1 MKKKFKKIAEFFSLG
16 MVFAV
21 LFFGCAQNDSVQND
35 SNDNSSNPATTNLEA
50 RLLSA
55 KAGEEIDIQAEGLTV
70 DSKVYEISK
79 SITIKNGDVKNSAFI
94 LTTSGITLENLSNV
108 KSIKID
114 EKDSASAS
122 VRSYSNSN
130 VGKYFIKNCTEITSV
145 LVVNGENSSISIS
158 KTQVTTLS
166 VEQEN
171 SLIQLE
177 ETKIS
182 KTFVS
187 KDCKLDSVAG
197 DTSFGSVYVQK
208 TVEKI
213 ELAGSAKIEKML
225 ASFTEEK
232 EFSVVISSE
241 SVKIESA
248 VSVIKEKIQLENVTF
263 DKNAITEAEFTEE
276 EKEELSNMSMN
287 FEGSMGMQTFIH
299 NDEFNID
306 VYDEIE
312 VKSDEFYIE
321 KTSSGTI
328 ITNKNPKTHAQEIWD
343 NYVIL
348 SGINDNRL
356 EQGKNYRVS
365 VDIKSDTDCYI
376 VLDLNDGKHY
386 PVGIHNKY
394 TKLTTEYQTYSVD
407 TGTLPSEFENL
418 DLNIAAALAE
428 KIYVKNLKIEEIDIP
443 SMQYGIWYGS
453 DQDLKD
459 EVYSVD
465 GSELGKYK
473 VTFKRNLNSSS
484 GPDLLLNK
492 AVKVNSFVK
501 VKFTATSDSAAKY
514 CFWVKGNPTKKV
526 DSGGYREFSQG
537 ESKMIEVYFPV
548 YQETDEEYRIPC
560 VWLSVEDE
568 NITSPVTITI
578 EDIEVTESS
587 IEEAQS
593 NNSALDF
600 YFAGTV
606 NGAYSVV
613 NARYSV
619 PIMPNSFINCQ
630 FLLSD
635 AYTWDYRNLVTT
647 FRTLSKNQ
655 PINGSSIKAET
666 YWYRVDWGKDT
677 NLFIK
682 NDSNEIKYVKFS
694 LDDEFKVQVTE
705 STEEEC
711 CGWFNNLIYAPV
723 DRIYGY
729 GIKFTQEDNNLTGEF
744 TLSARIRDEQ
754 APSSAYIDVV
764 VTKNDGNREWITIK
778 DVDIPCKNQ
787 KVNFEYQLNEGDDVD
802 YINLYFTNLIV
813 EINQ

>member
-21 LFFGCAQNDSVQND
+21 LFFGCAQADGAQND
-35 SNDNSSNPATTNLEA
+35 SNDNSSNSVTTNLEA

-114 EKDSASAS
+114 EKDSGSAS
-122 VRSYSNSN
+122 VRSYSN

-187 KDCKLDSVAG
+187 KDCKLDSVSG

-287 FEGSMGMQTFIH
+287 FEGSMAMQTFIH

-343 NYVIL
+343 NYVVL
-348 SGINDNRL
+348 SGINNNRL
-356 EQGKNYRVS
+356 EKGKNYKVS
-365 VDIKSDTDCYI
+365 VDIKSDKDCYI
-376 VLDLNDGKHY
+376 VLEVNEGKIY
-386 PVGIHNKY
+386 PVGIKEY
-394 TKLTTEYQTYSVD
+394 VKLSKEYETYSIN
-407 TGTLPSEFENL
+407 TGTLPLDFENL
-418 DLNIAAALAE
+418 NLTFAAALAE
-428 KIYVKNLKIEEIDIP
+428 KIYVKNIKIEEIDTP

-453 DQDLKD
+453 DEDLADK
-459 EVYSVD
+459 VYSVD

-473 VTFKRNLNSSS
+473 VTFKRNLYSAS

-492 AVKVNSFVK
+492 ALKVNSFVK

-537 ESKMIEVYFPV
+537 ESKTLEFYFPV
-548 YQETDEEYRIPC
+548 YQETDEEYRIPYL
-560 VWLSVEDE
+560 WLSVDDE

-578 EDIEVTESS
+578 EDIEVTETS
-587 IEEAQS
+587 IKEAQS
-593 NNSALDF
+593 NNPALDF
-600 YFAGTV
+600 YFAGMV
-606 NGAYSVV
+606 NGAFSVV

-647 FRTLSKNQ
+647 FRTLSENQ
-655 PINGSSIKAET
+655 PINGSSIKAED
-666 YWYRVDWGKDT
+666 YCYKVDWGKD
-677 NLFIK
+677 NNFFIK

-694 LDDEFKVQVTE
+694 LDNEFKVQVTE

-711 CGWFNNLIYAPV
+711 CGWFNNLVYAPV

-729 GIKFTQEDNNLTGEF
+729 GIKFTQEDNNLTGEC

-754 APSSAYIDVV
+754 APSSAYIDAF
-764 VTKNDGNREWITIK
+764 VTKSDGSEEWIIIQ
-778 DVDIPCKNQ
+778 DINIPCENQ
-787 KVNFEYQLNEGDDVD
+787 KVNFEYQLNEGESVSRVD
-802 YINLYFTNLIV
+802 LNLKNVIAV
-813 EINQ
+813 INQ

>member
-21 LFFGCAQNDSVQND
+21 LFFGCAQND

-114 EKDSASAS
+114 EKDSGSAS
-122 VRSYSNSN
+122 VRSYSN

-177 ETKIS
+177 ETKIL

-187 KDCKLDSVAG
+187 KDCKLDSVSG

-287 FEGSMGMQTFIH
+287 FEGSMAMQTFIH

-321 KTSSGTI
+321 KTPSGTI
-328 ITNKNPKTHAQEIWD
+328 ITNKNPKTHAEEIWD

-356 EQGKNYRVS
+356 EKGKNYKVS
-365 VDIKSDTDCYI
+365 VDIKSDKDCYI
-376 VLDLNDGKHY
+376 VLEVNEGKIY
-386 PVGIHNKY
+386 PVGIKEY
-394 TKLTTEYQTYSVD
+394 VKLSKEYETYSIN
-407 TGTLPSEFENL
+407 TGTLPLDFENL
-418 DLNIAAALAE
+418 NLTFAAALAE
-428 KIYVKNLKIEEIDIP
+428 KIYVKNIKIEEINTP

-453 DQDLKD
+453 DEDLADK
-459 EVYSVD
+459 VYSVD

-473 VTFKRNLNSSS
+473 VTFKRNLYSAS

-492 AVKVNSFVK
+492 ALKVNSFVK
-501 VKFTATSDSAAKY
+501 VKFTATSDSDAKY

-537 ESKMIEVYFPV
+537 ESKTIEFYFPV
-548 YQETDEEYRIPC
+548 YQETDEEYRIPYL
-560 VWLSVEDE
+560 WLSVDDE

-593 NNSALDF
+593 NNPALDF
-600 YFAGTV
+600 YFAGMV
-606 NGAYSVV
+606 NGAFSVV
-613 NARYSV
+613 NACYSV

-647 FRTLSKNQ
+647 FRTLSENQ
-655 PINGSSIKAET
+655 PINGSSIKAED
-666 YWYRVDWGKDT
+666 YCYKVDWGKD
-677 NLFIK
+677 NNFFIK

-694 LDDEFKVQVTE
+694 LDNEFKVQVTE

-711 CGWFNNLIYAPV
+711 CGWFNNLVYAPV

-729 GIKFTQEDNNLTGEF
+729 GIKFTQEDNNLTGEC

-754 APSSAYIDVV
+754 APSSAYIDAF
-764 VTKNDGNREWITIK
+764 VTKSDGSEEWIIIQ
-778 DVDIPCKNQ
+778 DINIPCENQ
-787 KVNFEYQLNEGDDVD
+787 KVNFEYQLNEGESVSRVD
-802 YINLYFTNLIV
+802 LNLKNVIAV
-813 EINQ
+813 INQ

>member
-21 LFFGCAQNDSVQND
+21 LFFGCAQND

-114 EKDSASAS
+114 EKDSGSAS
-122 VRSYSNSN
+122 VRSYSN

-145 LVVNGENSSISIS
+145 LVVNGENSSISMS

-187 KDCKLDSVAG
+187 KDCKLDSVSG

-248 VSVIKEKIQLENVTF
+248 VSVIKEKIQVENVTF

-276 EKEELSNMSMN
+276 EKEELSNMNMN
-287 FEGSMGMQTFIH
+287 FEGSMAMQTFIH

-306 VYDEIE
+306 VYDGIE

-321 KTSSGTI
+321 KTPSGTI

-356 EQGKNYRVS
+356 EKGK
-365 VDIKSDTDCYI
+365 I
-376 VLDLNDGKHY
+376 Y
-386 PVGIHNKY
+386 PVGIKEY
-394 TKLTTEYQTYSVD
+394 VKLSKEYETYSIN
-407 TGTLPSEFENL
+407 TGTLPLDFENL
-418 DLNIAAALAE
+418 NLTFAAALAE
-428 KIYVKNLKIEEIDIP
+428 KIYVKNIKIEVINTP

-453 DQDLKD
+453 DQDLADK
-459 EVYSVD
+459 VYSVD

-473 VTFKRNLNSSS
+473 VTFKRNLYSAS
-484 GPDLLLNK
+484 GPDLLLNQ

-514 CFWVKGNPTKKV
+514 CFWLKGNAYTKL
-526 DSGGYREFSQG
+526 DSGGNKLFSAGEKQTLEF
-537 ESKMIEVYFPV
+537 YFPV
-548 YQETDEEYRIPC
+548 YQETDEEYRIPYL
-560 VWLSVEDE
+560 WLSVDDE

-578 EDIEVTESS
+578 EDIEVTETS
-587 IEEAQS
+587 IKEAQS
-593 NNSALDF
+593 NNPALDF
-600 YFAGTV
+600 YFAGMV
-606 NGAYSVV
+606 NGAFSVV
-613 NARYSV
+613 NACYSV

-635 AYTWDYRNLVTT
+635 AYTWEYRNLVTT
-647 FRTLSKNQ
+647 FRTLSENQ
-655 PINGSSIKAET
+655 PINGSSIKAED
-666 YWYRVDWGKDT
+666 YCYKVDWGKD
-677 NLFIK
+677 NNFFIK

-711 CGWFNNLIYAPV
+711 CGWFNNLVYAPV
-723 DRIYGY
+723 NTGHRYNY
-729 GIKFTQEDNNLTGEF
+729 GIRFTQEDNNLTGEF

-754 APSSAYIDVV
+754 FSSLTELYAVV
-764 VTKNDGNREWITIK
+764 NKNDGNRERITIK
-778 DVDIPCKNQ
+778 DVDIPCENQ
-787 KVNFEYQLNEGDDVD
+787 KVNFEYQLNEGESVSHV
-802 YINLYFTNLIV
+802 YLNLKNLIAV
-813 EINQ
+813 INQ

>member
-21 LFFGCAQNDSVQND
+21 LFFGCAQND

-55 KAGEEIDIQAEGLTV
+55 KAGEEIDIQVEGLTV

-114 EKDSASAS
+114 EKDSGSAS

-187 KDCKLDSVAG
+187 KDCKLDSVSG

-306 VYDEIE
+306 VYDGIE

-321 KTSSGTI
+321 KTPSGTI

-348 SGINDNRL
+348 SGINNNRL
-356 EQGKNYRVS
+356 EKGKNYKVS
-365 VDIKSDTDCYI
+365 VDIKSDKDCYI
-376 VLDLNDGKHY
+376 VLEVNEGKIY
-386 PVGIHNKY
+386 PVGIKEY
-394 TKLTTEYQTYSVD
+394 VKLSKEYETYSIN
-407 TGTLPSEFENL
+407 TGTLPLDFENL
-418 DLNIAAALAE
+418 NLTFAAALAE
-428 KIYVKNLKIEEIDIP
+428 KIYVKNIKIEEIQED

-453 DQDLKD
+453 DQDLAEK
-459 EVYSVD
+459 VYSVD

-473 VTFKRNLNSSS
+473 VTFKRNLKSAS
-484 GPDLLLNK
+484 GPDLFLNQ
-492 AVKVNSFVK
+492 AVRVNSFVK
-501 VKFTATSDSAAKY
+501 VKFTATSDSDAKY
-514 CFWVKGNPTKKV
+514 CFWVKGNFTTKV
-526 DSGGYREFSQG
+526 DSGGIRAFDKDVPQTLEF
-537 ESKMIEVYFPV
+537 YFPV
-548 YQETDEEYRIPC
+548 YQETDEAYRVPYL
-560 VWLSVEDE
+560 WLSVEDE

-578 EDIEVTESS
+578 KDIEVTESS

-600 YFAGTV
+600 YFVGMV

-613 NARYSV
+613 NACYSV

-635 AYTWDYRNLVTT
+635 AYTWDYKNLVTI
-647 FRTLSKNQ
+647 FRTLSENQ
-655 PINGSSIKAET
+655 PINGSSIKAEK
-666 YWYRVDWGKDT
+666 YQYKVDWGKDT
-677 NLFIK
+677 NFFIK
-682 NDSNEIKYVKFS
+682 NDSDEIKYVKFS

-705 STEEEC
+705 STEKEC

-723 DRIYGY
+723 DLGY
-729 GIKFTQEDNNLTGEF
+729 GPSIRFTQEDNNITGEF

-754 APSSAYIDVV
+754 APSSAYIDAF
-764 VTKNDGNREWITIK
+764 VTKNDVEGEWIIIQ
-778 DVDIPCKNQ
+778 DINIPCENQ
-787 KVNFEYQLNEGDDVD
+787 KVNFEYQLNEGESVSGV
-802 YINLYFTNLIV
+802 YLMLKNVIAV
-813 EINQ
+813 INQ

>member
-21 LFFGCAQNDSVQND
+21 LFFGCAQND

-187 KDCKLDSVAG
+187 KDCKLDSVSG

-287 FEGSMGMQTFIH
+287 FEGSMAMQTFIH

-343 NYVIL
+343 NYVVL

-356 EQGKNYRVS
+356 EKGKNYRVS

-376 VLDLNDGKHY
+376 VLEVNEGKVY
-386 PVGIHNKY
+386 PVGIKEY
-394 TKLTTEYQTYSVD
+394 VKLSKEYETYSIN
-407 TGTLPSEFENL
+407 TGTLPLDFENL
-418 DLNIAAALAE
+418 NLTFAAALAE
-428 KIYVKNLKIEEIDIP
+428 KIYVKNIKIEEIDTP

-453 DQDLKD
+453 DEDLADK
-459 EVYSVD
+459 VYSVD

-473 VTFKRNLNSSS
+473 VTFKRNLYSAS

-492 AVKVNSFVK
+492 ALKVNSFVK
-501 VKFTATSDSAAKY
+501 VKFTATSDSTAKY
-514 CFWVKGNPTKKV
+514 CFWLKGNAYTKL
-526 DSGGYREFSQG
+526 DSGGNKLFSEGEKQTLEF
-537 ESKMIEVYFPV
+537 YFPV
-548 YQETDEEYRIPC
+548 YQETDEEYRIPYL
-560 VWLSVEDE
+560 WLSVDDE

-593 NNSALDF
+593 NNPALDF
-600 YFAGTV
+600 YFAGMV
-606 NGAYSVV
+606 NGAFSVV
-613 NARYSV
+613 NACYSV

-647 FRTLSKNQ
+647 FRTLSENQ
-655 PINGSSIKAET
+655 PINGSSIKAED
-666 YWYRVDWGKDT
+666 YCYKVDWGKD
-677 NLFIK
+677 NNFFIK

-694 LDDEFKVQVTE
+694 LDNEFKVQVTE

-711 CGWFNNLIYAPV
+711 CGWFNNLVYAPV

-729 GIKFTQEDNNLTGEF
+729 GIKFTQEDNNLTGEC

-754 APSSAYIDVV
+754 APSSAYIDAF
-764 VTKNDGNREWITIK
+764 VTKSDGSEEWIIIQ
-778 DVDIPCKNQ
+778 DINIPCENQ
-787 KVNFEYQLNEGDDVD
+787 KVNFEYQLNEGESVSRVD
-802 YINLYFTNLIV
+802 LNLKNVIAV
-813 EINQ
+813 INQ

>member
-21 LFFGCAQNDSVQND
+21 LFFGCAQADGAQND
-35 SNDNSSNPATTNLEA
+35 SNDNSSNSVTTNLEA

-114 EKDSASAS
+114 EKDSGSAS
-122 VRSYSNSN
+122 VRSYSN

-187 KDCKLDSVAG
+187 KDCKLDSVSG

-287 FEGSMGMQTFIH
+287 FEGSMAMQTFIH

-343 NYVIL
+343 NYVVL
-348 SGINDNRL
+348 SGINNNRL
-356 EQGKNYRVS
+356 EKGKNYKVS
-365 VDIKSDTDCYI
+365 VDIKSDKDCYI
-376 VLDLNDGKHY
+376 VLEVNEGKIY
-386 PVGIHNKY
+386 PVGIKEY
-394 TKLTTEYQTYSVD
+394 VKLSKEYETYSIN
-407 TGTLPSEFENL
+407 TGTLPLDFENL
-418 DLNIAAALAE
+418 NLTFAAALAE
-428 KIYVKNLKIEEIDIP
+428 KIYVKNIKIEEIDTP

-453 DQDLKD
+453 DEDLADK
-459 EVYSVD
+459 VYSVD

-473 VTFKRNLNSSS
+473 VTFKRNLYSAS
-484 GPDLLLNK
+484 GPDLLLNQ

-537 ESKMIEVYFPV
+537 ESKTLEFYFPV
-548 YQETDEEYRIPC
+548 YQETDEEYRIPYL
-560 VWLSVEDE
+560 WLSVDDE

-578 EDIEVTESS
+578 EDIEVTETS
-587 IEEAQS
+587 IKEAQS
-593 NNSALDF
+593 NNPALDF
-600 YFAGTV
+600 YFAGMV
-606 NGAYSVV
+606 NGAFSVV

-647 FRTLSKNQ
+647 FRTLSENQ
-655 PINGSSIKAET
+655 PINGSSIKAED
-666 YWYRVDWGKDT
+666 YCYKVDWGKD
-677 NLFIK
+677 NNFFIK

-694 LDDEFKVQVTE
+694 LDNEFKVQVTE

-711 CGWFNNLIYAPV
+711 CGWFNNLVYAPV

-729 GIKFTQEDNNLTGEF
+729 GIKFTQEDNNLTGEC

-754 APSSAYIDVV
+754 APSSAYIDAF
-764 VTKNDGNREWITIK
+764 VTKSDGSEEWIIIQ
-778 DVDIPCKNQ
+778 DINIPCENQ
-787 KVNFEYQLNEGDDVD
+787 KVNFEYQLNEGESVSRVD
-802 YINLYFTNLIV
+802 LNLKNVIAV
-813 EINQ
+813 INQ

>member
-21 LFFGCAQNDSVQND
+21 LFFGCAQNDS
-35 SNDNSSNPATTNLEA
+35 NDNSSNPVTTNLEA

-79 SITIKNGDVKNSAFI
+79 SITIKNGDVNNSAFI

-114 EKDSASAS
+114 EKDSSSAS
-122 VRSYSNSN
+122 VRSYSN

-263 DKNAITEAEFTEE
+263 DKNAITEAEITDE

-287 FEGSMGMQTFIH
+287 FEGSMAMQTFIH

-306 VYDEIE
+306 VYDGIE

-321 KTSSGTI
+321 KTPSGTI

-356 EQGKNYRVS
+356 EQGKNYKVS
-365 VDIKSDTDCYI
+365 VDIKSDKDCYI
-376 VLDLNDGKHY
+376 VLEVNEGKIY
-386 PVGIHNKY
+386 PVGIKEY
-394 TKLTTEYQTYSVD
+394 VKLSKEYETYSIN
-407 TGTLPSEFENL
+407 TGTLPLDFENL
-418 DLNIAAALAE
+418 NLTFAAALAE
-428 KIYVKNLKIEEIDIP
+428 KIYVKNIKIEEIDTP

-453 DQDLKD
+453 DQDLADK
-459 EVYSVD
+459 VYSVD

-473 VTFKRNLNSSS
+473 VTFKRNLYSAS
-484 GPDLLLNK
+484 GPDLLLNQ

-514 CFWVKGNPTKKV
+514 CFWLKGNAYTKL
-526 DSGGYREFSQG
+526 DSGGNKLFSAGEKQTLEF
-537 ESKMIEVYFPV
+537 YFPV
-548 YQETDEEYRIPC
+548 YQETDEEYRIPYL
-560 VWLSVEDE
+560 WLSVDDE

-593 NNSALDF
+593 NNPALDF
-600 YFAGTV
+600 YFAGMV
-606 NGAYSVV
+606 NGAFSVV
-613 NARYSV
+613 NACYSV

-635 AYTWDYRNLVTT
+635 AYTWDFRNLVTT
-647 FRTLSKNQ
+647 FRTLSENQ
-655 PINGSSIKAET
+655 PINGSSIKAED
-666 YWYRVDWGKDT
+666 YCYKVDWGKD
-677 NLFIK
+677 NNFFIK

-694 LDDEFKVQVTE
+694 LDNEFKVQVTE

-711 CGWFNNLIYAPV
+711 CGRFNNLVYAPV
-723 DRIYGY
+723 DLGY
-729 GIKFTQEDNNLTGEF
+729 GPSIRFTQEDNNITGEF

-754 APSSAYIDVV
+754 APSSAYIDAF
-764 VTKNDGNREWITIK
+764 VTKNDVEGEWIIIQ
-778 DVDIPCKNQ
+778 DINIPCENQ
-787 KVNFEYQLNEGDDVD
+787 KVNFEYQLNEGESVSGV
-802 YINLYFTNLIV
+802 YLMLKNVIAV
-813 EINQ
+813 INQ

>member
-21 LFFGCAQNDSVQND
+21 LFFGCAQND

-114 EKDSASAS
+114 EKDSGSAS
-122 VRSYSNSN
+122 VRSYSN

-187 KDCKLDSVAG
+187 KDCKLDSVSG

-248 VSVIKEKIQLENVTF
+248 VSVIKEKIQAEVNVTF

-287 FEGSMGMQTFIH
+287 FEGSMAMQTFIH

-328 ITNKNPKTHAQEIWD
+328 ITNKNPKTHAEEIWD
-343 NYVIL
+343 NYVVL

-356 EQGKNYRVS
+356 EKGKNYRVS

-376 VLDLNDGKHY
+376 VLEVNEGKVY
-386 PVGIHNKY
+386 PVGIKEY
-394 TKLTTEYQTYSVD
+394 VKLSKEYETYSIN
-407 TGTLPSEFENL
+407 TGTLPLDFENL
-418 DLNIAAALAE
+418 NLTFAAALAE
-428 KIYVKNLKIEEIDIP
+428 KIYVKNIKIEEIP
-443 SMQYGIWYGS
+443 ESSMQYGIWYGS
-453 DQDLKD
+453 DQDLADK
-459 EVYSVD
+459 VYSVD
-465 GSELGKYK
+465 GSEFGKYK

-526 DSGGYREFSQG
+526 DSGGDREFSQG

-548 YQETDEEYRIPC
+548 YQETDEEYRIPYL
-560 VWLSVEDE
+560 WLSVDDE

-600 YFAGTV
+600 YFAGMV
-606 NGAYSVV
+606 NGAFSVV
-613 NARYSV
+613 NACYSV

-647 FRTLSKNQ
+647 FRTLSENQ
-655 PINGSSIKAET
+655 PINGSSIKAED
-666 YWYRVDWGKDT
+666 YCYKVDWGKD
-677 NLFIK
+677 NNFFIK

-694 LDDEFKVQVTE
+694 LDNEFKVQVTE

-729 GIKFTQEDNNLTGEF
+729 GIKFTQEDNNITGEF

-754 APSSAYIDVV
+754 APSSAYIDAF

-787 KVNFEYQLNEGDDVD
+787 KVNFEYQLNEGESVSGV
-802 YINLYFTNLIV
+802 YLMLKNVIAV
-813 EINQ
+813 INQ

>member
-21 LFFGCAQNDSVQND
+21 LFFGCAQNDS
-35 SNDNSSNPATTNLEA
+35 NDNSSNPATTNFEA

-114 EKDSASAS
+114 EKDSGSAS
-122 VRSYSNSN
+122 VRSYSN

-177 ETKIS
+177 ETRIS

-187 KDCKLDSVAG
+187 KDCKLDSVSG

-213 ELAGSAKIEKML
+213 ELAGSVKIEKML

-248 VSVIKEKIQLENVTF
+248 VSVIKEKIQAEVNVTF

-306 VYDEIE
+306 VYDGIE

-321 KTSSGTI
+321 KTPSGTI

-356 EQGKNYRVS
+356 EKGKNYKVS
-365 VDIKSDTDCYI
+365 VDIKSDKDCYI
-376 VLDLNDGKHY
+376 VLEVNEGKIY
-386 PVGIHNKY
+386 PVGIKEY
-394 TKLTTEYQTYSVD
+394 VKLSKEYETYSIN
-407 TGTLPSEFENL
+407 TGTLPLDFENL
-418 DLNIAAALAE
+418 NLTFAAALAE
-428 KIYVKNLKIEEIDIP
+428 KIYVKNIKIEEINTP

-453 DQDLKD
+453 DQDLAD

-473 VTFKRNLNSSS
+473 VTFKRNLYSAS
-484 GPDLLLNK
+484 GADLLLNK

-501 VKFTATSDSAAKY
+501 VKFTATSDSDAKY
-514 CFWVKGNPTKKV
+514 CFWVKGNTWTKL
-526 DSGGYREFSQG
+526 DSGGDRKFYQG
-537 ESKMIEVYFPV
+537 ESQTLEFYFPV
-548 YQETDEEYRIPC
+548 YQEDNEEYRIPYI
-560 VWLSVEDE
+560 WLSVNDE
-568 NITSPVTITI
+568 NITSPITLTI
-578 EDIEVTESS
+578 ENIEITESS
-587 IEEAQS
+587 IEEAK
-593 NNSALDF
+593 NNNELDL
-600 YFAGTV
+600 YFAGMI
-606 NGAYSVV
+606 NGAYTYTVV
-613 NARYSV
+613 HSDWSV
-619 PIMPNSFINCQ
+619 PIMPNYFINGQ
-630 FLLSD
+630 FILSGSNGWNSEEK
-635 AYTWDYRNLVTT
+635 YFVTT
-647 FRTLSKNQ
+647 FRTLSEKQ
-655 PINGSSIKAET
+655 TPPSIKAKS
-666 YWYRVDWGKDT
+666 YCYKVDWGKDT

-711 CGWFNNLIYAPV
+711 CDGCFNNLICAPV
-723 DRIYGY
+723 NTGYAYGCE
-729 GIKFTQEDNNLTGEF
+729 IKEFIQKDNIITGEF
-744 TLSARIRDEQ
+744 TLSAKIRDESYK
-754 APSSAYIDVV
+754 SSADIRIQVLKSDGSESWVGYID
-764 VTKNDGNREWITIK
+764 I
-778 DVDIPCKNQ
+778 DIPCKNQ

>member
-21 LFFGCAQNDSVQND
+21 LFFGCAQND

-114 EKDSASAS
+114 EKDSGSAS
-122 VRSYSNSN
+122 VRSYSN

-187 KDCKLDSVAG
+187 KDCKLDSVSG

-213 ELAGSAKIEKML
+213 ELAGSVKIEKML

-248 VSVIKEKIQLENVTF
+248 VSVIKEKIQAEVNVTF

-287 FEGSMGMQTFIH
+287 FEGSMAMQTFIH

-328 ITNKNPKTHAQEIWD
+328 ITNKNPKTHAEEIWD
-343 NYVIL
+343 NYVVL

-356 EQGKNYRVS
+356 EKGKNYRVS

-376 VLDLNDGKHY
+376 VLEVNEGKVY
-386 PVGIHNKY
+386 PVGIKEY
-394 TKLTTEYQTYSVD
+394 VKLSKEYETYSIN
-407 TGTLPSEFENL
+407 TGTLPLDFENL
-418 DLNIAAALAE
+418 NLTFAAALAE
-428 KIYVKNLKIEEIDIP
+428 KIYVKNIKIEEIDTP

-453 DQDLKD
+453 DQDLADK
-459 EVYSVD
+459 VYSVD

-473 VTFKRNLNSSS
+473 VTFKRNLYSAS
-484 GPDLLLNK
+484 GPDLLLNQ

-501 VKFTATSDSAAKY
+501 VKFTATSDSDAKY
-514 CFWVKGNPTKKV
+514 CFWLKGNAYTKL
-526 DSGGYREFSQG
+526 DSGGNKSFSEGEKQTLEF
-537 ESKMIEVYFPV
+537 YFPV
-548 YQETDEEYRIPC
+548 YQETDEEYRIPYL
-560 VWLSVEDE
+560 WLSVDDE

-593 NNSALDF
+593 NNPALDF
-600 YFAGTV
+600 YFAGMV
-606 NGAYSVV
+606 NGAFSVV
-613 NARYSV
+613 NACYSV

-635 AYTWDYRNLVTT
+635 AYTWEYRNLVTT
-647 FRTLSKNQ
+647 FRTLSENQ
-655 PINGSSIKAET
+655 PINGSSIKAED
-666 YWYRVDWGKDT
+666 YCYKVDWGKD
-677 NLFIK
+677 NNFFIK

-694 LDDEFKVQVTE
+694 LDNEFKVQVTE

>member
-21 LFFGCAQNDSVQND
+21 LFFGCAQND

-79 SITIKNGDVKNSAFI
+79 SITIKNGDVNNSAFI

-114 EKDSASAS
+114 EKDSGSAS
-122 VRSYSNSN
+122 VRSYSN

-177 ETKIS
+177 ETTIS

-187 KDCKLDSVAG
+187 KDCKLDSVSG

-287 FEGSMGMQTFIH
+287 FEGSMAMQTFIH

-343 NYVIL
+343 NYVVL
-348 SGINDNRL
+348 SGINNNRL
-356 EQGKNYRVS
+356 EKGKNYKVS
-365 VDIKSDTDCYI
+365 VDIKSDKDCYI
-376 VLDLNDGKHY
+376 VLEVNEGKIY
-386 PVGIHNKY
+386 PVGIKEY
-394 TKLTTEYQTYSVD
+394 VKLSKEYETYSIN
-407 TGTLPSEFENL
+407 TGTLPLDFENL
-418 DLNIAAALAE
+418 NLTFAAALAE
-428 KIYVKNLKIEEIDIP
+428 KIYVKNIKIEEIDTP

-453 DQDLKD
+453 DEDLADK
-459 EVYSVD
+459 VYSVD

-473 VTFKRNLNSSS
+473 VTFKRNLYSAS

-492 AVKVNSFVK
+492 ALKVNSFVK

-514 CFWVKGNPTKKV
+514 CFWLKGNANTKL
-526 DSGGYREFSQG
+526 DSGGNKLFSAGEKQTLEF
-537 ESKMIEVYFPV
+537 YFPV
-548 YQETDEEYRIPC
+548 YQETDEEYRIPYL
-560 VWLSVEDE
+560 WLSVDDE

-593 NNSALDF
+593 NNPALDF
-600 YFAGTV
+600 YFAGMV
-606 NGAYSVV
+606 NGAFSVV
-613 NARYSV
+613 NACYSV

-647 FRTLSKNQ
+647 FRTLSENQ
-655 PINGSSIKAET
+655 PINGSSIKAED
-666 YWYRVDWGKDT
+666 YCYKVDWGKD
-677 NLFIK
+677 NNFFIK

-711 CGWFNNLIYAPV
+711 CGRFNNLVYAPV

-729 GIKFTQEDNNLTGEF
+729 GIKFTQEDNNLTGEC

-754 APSSAYIDVV
+754 APSSAYIDAF
-764 VTKNDGNREWITIK
+764 VTKSDGSEEWIIIQ
-778 DVDIPCKNQ
+778 DINIPCENQ
-787 KVNFEYQLNEGDDVD
+787 KVNFEYQLNEGESVSGV
-802 YINLYFTNLIV
+802 YLMLKNVIAV
-813 EINQ
+813 INQ

>member
-1 MKKKFKKIAEFFSLG
+1 MKKKFKKIAEFFPLG

-21 LFFGCAQNDSVQND
+21 LFFGCAQNDS
-35 SNDNSSNPATTNLEA
+35 NDNSSNPVTTNLEA

-114 EKDSASAS
+114 EKDSGSAS

-145 LVVNGENSSISIS
+145 LVVNGENNSISIS

-187 KDCKLDSVAG
+187 KDCKLDSVSG

-248 VSVIKEKIQLENVTF
+248 VSVIKEKIQAEVNVTF

-306 VYDEIE
+306 VYDGIE

-321 KTSSGTI
+321 KTPSGTI

-348 SGINDNRL
+348 SGINNNRL
-356 EQGKNYRVS
+356 EKGKNYKVS
-365 VDIKSDTDCYI
+365 VDIKSDKDCYI
-376 VLDLNDGKHY
+376 VLEVNEGKVY
-386 PVGIHNKY
+386 PVGIKEY
-394 TKLTTEYQTYSVD
+394 VKLSKEYETYSIN
-407 TGTLPSEFENL
+407 TGTLPLDFENL
-418 DLNIAAALAE
+418 NLTFAAALAE
-428 KIYVKNLKIEEIDIP
+428 KIYVKNIKIEEIDTP

-453 DQDLKD
+453 DEDLADK
-459 EVYSVD
+459 VYSVD
-465 GSELGKYK
+465 GSELGKYT
-473 VTFKRNLNSSS
+473 VTFKRNLYSAS

-492 AVKVNSFVK
+492 ALKVNSFVK

-514 CFWVKGNPTKKV
+514 CFWLKGNAYTKL
-526 DSGGYREFSQG
+526 DSGGNKLFSAGEKQTLEF
-537 ESKMIEVYFPV
+537 YFPV
-548 YQETDEEYRIPC
+548 YQETDEEYRIPYL
-560 VWLSVEDE
+560 WLSVDDE

-593 NNSALDF
+593 NNPALDF
-600 YFAGTV
+600 YFAGMV
-606 NGAYSVV
+606 NGAFSVV
-613 NARYSV
+613 NACYSV

-635 AYTWDYRNLVTT
+635 AYTWEYRNLVTT
-647 FRTLSKNQ
+647 FRTLSENQ
-655 PINGSSIKAET
+655 PINGSSIKAED
-666 YWYRVDWGKDT
+666 YCYKVDWGKD
-677 NLFIK
+677 NNFFIK

-711 CGWFNNLIYAPV
+711 CGWFNNLVYAPV
-723 DRIYGY
+723 NTGHRYNY
-729 GIKFTQEDNNLTGEF
+729 GIRFTQEDNNLTGEF

-754 APSSAYIDVV
+754 FSSLTELYAVV
-764 VTKNDGNREWITIK
+764 NKNDGNRERITIK
-778 DVDIPCKNQ
+778 NVDIPCENQ

-802 YINLYFTNLIV
+802 CVNLGLSNVIAVIN
-813 EINQ
+813 

>member
-21 LFFGCAQNDSVQND
+21 LFFGCAQND

-187 KDCKLDSVAG
+187 KDCKLDSVSG

-248 VSVIKEKIQLENVTF
+248 VSVIKEKIQAEVNVTF

-287 FEGSMGMQTFIH
+287 FEGSMAMQTFIH

-328 ITNKNPKTHAQEIWD
+328 ITNKNPKTHAEEIWD
-343 NYVIL
+343 NYVVL

-356 EQGKNYRVS
+356 EKGKNYRVS

-376 VLDLNDGKHY
+376 VLEVNEGKVY
-386 PVGIHNKY
+386 PVGIKEY
-394 TKLTTEYQTYSVD
+394 VKLSKEYETYSIN
-407 TGTLPSEFENL
+407 TGTLPLDFENL
-418 DLNIAAALAE
+418 NLTFAAALAE
-428 KIYVKNLKIEEIDIP
+428 KIYVKNIKIEEIDTP

-453 DQDLKD
+453 DEDLADK
-459 EVYSVD
+459 VYSVD

-473 VTFKRNLNSSS
+473 VTFKRNLYSAS

-492 AVKVNSFVK
+492 ALKVNSFVK
-501 VKFTATSDSAAKY
+501 VKFTATSDSTAKY
-514 CFWVKGNPTKKV
+514 CFWLKGNAYTKL
-526 DSGGYREFSQG
+526 DSGGNKLFSEGEKQTLEF
-537 ESKMIEVYFPV
+537 YFPV
-548 YQETDEEYRIPC
+548 YQETDEEYRIPYL
-560 VWLSVEDE
+560 WLSVDDE

-593 NNSALDF
+593 NNPALDF
-600 YFAGTV
+600 YFAGMV
-606 NGAYSVV
+606 NGAFSVV
-613 NARYSV
+613 NACYSV

-647 FRTLSKNQ
+647 FRTLSENQ
-655 PINGSSIKAET
+655 PINGSSIKAED
-666 YWYRVDWGKDT
+666 YCYKVDWGKD
-677 NLFIK
+677 NNFFIK

-694 LDDEFKVQVTE
+694 LDNEFKVQVTE

-711 CGWFNNLIYAPV
+711 CGWFNNLVYAPV

-729 GIKFTQEDNNLTGEF
+729 GIKFTQEDNNLTGEC

-754 APSSAYIDVV
+754 APSSAYIDAF
-764 VTKNDGNREWITIK
+764 VTKSDGSEEWIIIQ
-778 DVDIPCKNQ
+778 DINIPCENQ
-787 KVNFEYQLNEGDDVD
+787 KVNFEYQLNEGESVSRVD
-802 YINLYFTNLIV
+802 LNLKNVIAV
-813 EINQ
+813 INQ

>member
-21 LFFGCAQNDSVQND
+21 LFFGCAQND

-114 EKDSASAS
+114 EKDSGSAS

-187 KDCKLDSVAG
+187 KDCKLDSVSG

-248 VSVIKEKIQLENVTF
+248 VSVIKEKIQAEVNVTF

-321 KTSSGTI
+321 KTPSGTI

-343 NYVIL
+343 NIVTL

-356 EQGKNYRVS
+356 EKGKNYRVS

-376 VLDLNDGKHY
+376 VLEVNEGKIY
-386 PVGIHNKY
+386 PVGIKEY
-394 TKLTTEYQTYSVD
+394 VKLSKEYETYSIN
-407 TGTLPSEFENL
+407 TGTLPLDFENL
-418 DLNIAAALAE
+418 NLTFAAALAE
-428 KIYVKNLKIEEIDIP
+428 KIYVKNIKIEEIDTP

-453 DQDLKD
+453 DQDLADK
-459 EVYSVD
+459 VYSVD

-560 VWLSVEDE
+560 VWLSVDDE

-593 NNSALDF
+593 NNPALDF
-600 YFAGTV
+600 YFAGMV
-606 NGAYSVV
+606 NGAFSVV
-613 NARYSV
+613 NACYSV

-647 FRTLSKNQ
+647 FRTLSENQ
-655 PINGSSIKAET
+655 PINGSSIKAED
-666 YWYRVDWGKDT
+666 YCYKVDWGKD
-677 NLFIK
+677 NNFFIK

-694 LDDEFKVQVTE
+694 LDNEFKVQVTE

-711 CGWFNNLIYAPV
+711 CGRFNNLVYAPV
-723 DRIYGY
+723 DLGY
-729 GIKFTQEDNNLTGEF
+729 GPSIRFTQEDNNITGEF

-754 APSSAYIDVV
+754 APSSAYIDAF
-764 VTKNDGNREWITIK
+764 VTKSDGSEEWIIIQ
-778 DVDIPCKNQ
+778 DINIPCENQ
-787 KVNFEYQLNEGDDVD
+787 KVNFEYQLNEGESVSRVD
-802 YINLYFTNLIV
+802 LNLKNVIAV
-813 EINQ
+813 INQ

>member
-21 LFFGCAQNDSVQND
+21 LFFGCAQADGAQND

-114 EKDSASAS
+114 EKDSGSAS
-122 VRSYSNSN
+122 VRSYSN

-187 KDCKLDSVAG
+187 KDCKLDSVSG

-248 VSVIKEKIQLENVTF
+248 VSVIKEKIQVENVTF
-263 DKNAITEAEFTEE
+263 DKNAITEAEFTDE

-306 VYDEIE
+306 VYDGIE

-321 KTSSGTI
+321 KTPSGTI

-356 EQGKNYRVS
+356 EKGKNFKVS
-365 VDIKSDTDCYI
+365 VDIKSDKDCYI
-376 VLDLNDGKHY
+376 VLEVNEGKIY
-386 PVGIHNKY
+386 PVGIKEY
-394 TKLTTEYQTYSVD
+394 VKLSKEYETYSIN
-407 TGTLPSEFENL
+407 TGTLPLDFENL
-418 DLNIAAALAE
+418 NLTFAAALAE
-428 KIYVKNLKIEEIDIP
+428 KIYVKNIKIEEIDTP

-453 DQDLKD
+453 DEDLADK
-459 EVYSVD
+459 VYSVD

-473 VTFKRNLNSSS
+473 VTFKRNLYSAS

-492 AVKVNSFVK
+492 ALKVNSFVK
-501 VKFTATSDSAAKY
+501 VKFTATSDSTAKY
-514 CFWVKGNPTKKV
+514 CFWLKGNAYTKL
-526 DSGGYREFSQG
+526 DSGGNKSFSEGEKQTLEF
-537 ESKMIEVYFPV
+537 YFPV
-548 YQETDEEYRIPC
+548 YQETDEEYRIPYL
-560 VWLSVEDE
+560 WLSVDDE

-593 NNSALDF
+593 NNPALDF
-600 YFAGTV
+600 YFAGMV
-606 NGAYSVV
+606 NGAFSVV
-613 NARYSV
+613 NACYSV

-635 AYTWDYRNLVTT
+635 AYTWEYRNLVTT
-647 FRTLSKNQ
+647 FRTLSENQ
-655 PINGSSIKAET
+655 PINGSSIKAED
-666 YWYRVDWGKDT
+666 YCYKVDWGKD
-677 NLFIK
+677 NNFFIK

-694 LDDEFKVQVTE
+694 LDNEFKVQVTE

-711 CGWFNNLIYAPV
+711 CGRFNNLVYAPV
-723 DRIYGY
+723 DLGY
-729 GIKFTQEDNNLTGEF
+729 GPSIRFTQEDNNITGEF

-754 APSSAYIDVV
+754 APSSAYIDAF
-764 VTKNDGNREWITIK
+764 VTKNDVEGEWIIIQ
-778 DVDIPCKNQ
+778 DINIPCENQ
-787 KVNFEYQLNEGDDVD
+787 KVNFEYQLNEGESVSGV
-802 YINLYFTNLIV
+802 YLMLKNVIAV
-813 EINQ
+813 INQ

>member
-21 LFFGCAQNDSVQND
+21 LFFGCAQND

-55 KAGEEIDIQAEGLTV
+55 KAGEEIDIQVEGLTV

-114 EKDSASAS
+114 EKDSGSAS
-122 VRSYSNSN
+122 VRSYSN

-177 ETKIS
+177 ETKIL

-187 KDCKLDSVAG
+187 KDCKLDSVSG

-248 VSVIKEKIQLENVTF
+248 VSVIKEKIQVENVTF
-263 DKNAITEAEFTEE
+263 DKNAITEAEFTDE

-287 FEGSMGMQTFIH
+287 FEGSMAMQTFIH

-328 ITNKNPKTHAQEIWD
+328 ITNKNPKTHAEEIWD
-343 NYVIL
+343 NYVVL

-356 EQGKNYRVS
+356 EKGKNYRVS

>member
-21 LFFGCAQNDSVQND
+21 LFFGCAQND

-114 EKDSASAS
+114 EKDSGSAS

-187 KDCKLDSVAG
+187 KDCKLDSVSG

-213 ELAGSAKIEKML
+213 ELAGSVKIEKML

-248 VSVIKEKIQLENVTF
+248 VSVIKEKIQAEVNVTF

-328 ITNKNPKTHAQEIWD
+328 ITNKNPKTHAEEIWD
-343 NYVIL
+343 NYVVL

-356 EQGKNYRVS
+356 EKGKNYRVS

-376 VLDLNDGKHY
+376 VLEVNEGKVY
-386 PVGIHNKY
+386 PVGIKEY
-394 TKLTTEYQTYSVD
+394 VKLSKEYETYSIN
-407 TGTLPSEFENL
+407 TGTLPLDFENL
-418 DLNIAAALAE
+418 NLTFAAALAE
-428 KIYVKNLKIEEIDIP
+428 KIYVKNIKIEEIDTP

-453 DQDLKD
+453 DEDLADK
-459 EVYSVD
+459 VYSVD

-473 VTFKRNLNSSS
+473 VTFKRNLYSAS

-492 AVKVNSFVK
+492 ALKVNSFVK
-501 VKFTATSDSAAKY
+501 VKFTATSDSDAKY
-514 CFWVKGNPTKKV
+514 CFWLKGNAYTKL
-526 DSGGYREFSQG
+526 DSGGNKLFSAGEKQTLEF
-537 ESKMIEVYFPV
+537 YFPV

-593 NNSALDF
+593 NNPALDF
-600 YFAGTV
+600 YFAGMV
-606 NGAYSVV
+606 NGAFSVV
-613 NARYSV
+613 NACYSV

-754 APSSAYIDVV
+754 APSSAYIDAF
-764 VTKNDGNREWITIK
+764 VTKSDGSEEWIIIQ
-778 DVDIPCKNQ
+778 DINIPCENQ
-787 KVNFEYQLNEGDDVD
+787 KVNFEYQLNEGESVSRVD
-802 YINLYFTNLIV
+802 LNLKNVIAV
-813 EINQ
+813 INQ

>member
-21 LFFGCAQNDSVQND
+21 LFFGCAQNDS
-35 SNDNSSNPATTNLEA
+35 NDNSSNSVTTNLEA

-114 EKDSASAS
+114 EKDSGSAS
-122 VRSYSNSN
+122 VRSYSN

-177 ETKIS
+177 ETRIS

-187 KDCKLDSVAG
+187 KDCKLDSVSG

-213 ELAGSAKIEKML
+213 ELAGSVKIEKML

-306 VYDEIE
+306 VYDGIE

-321 KTSSGTI
+321 KTPSGTI

-343 NYVIL
+343 NYVVL

-356 EQGKNYRVS
+356 EKGKNYRVF
-365 VDIKSDTDCYI
+365 VDIKSDTDCDI
-376 VLDLNDGKHY
+376 VLEVNEGKSY
-386 PVGIHNKY
+386 SVGIKDY
-394 TKLTTEYQTYSVD
+394 VKLSNEYQTYHID
-407 TGTLPSEFENL
+407 TGTLPLDFENL
-418 DLNIAAALAE
+418 NLTFAAALAE
-428 KIYVKNLKIEEIDIP
+428 KIYVKNIKIEEIQED

-453 DQDLKD
+453 DQDLAEK
-459 EVYSVD
+459 VYSVD

-473 VTFKRNLNSSS
+473 VTFKRNLKSAS
-484 GPDLLLNK
+484 GPDLFLNQ
-492 AVKVNSFVK
+492 AVRVNSFVK
-501 VKFTATSDSAAKY
+501 VKFTATSDSDAKY
-514 CFWVKGNPTKKV
+514 CFWVKGNFTTKV
-526 DSGGYREFSQG
+526 DSGGIRAFDKDVPQTLEF
-537 ESKMIEVYFPV
+537 YFPV
-548 YQETDEEYRIPC
+548 YQETDEAHRVPYL
-560 VWLSVEDE
+560 WLSVEDE

-600 YFAGTV
+600 YFAGMV

-613 NARYSV
+613 NACYSV

-647 FRTLSKNQ
+647 FRTLSENQ
-655 PINGSSIKAET
+655 PINGSSIKAED
-666 YWYRVDWGKDT
+666 YCYKVDWGKD
-677 NLFIK
+677 NNFFIK

-694 LDDEFKVQVTE
+694 LDNEFKVQVTE

-723 DRIYGY
+723 DGFKGLRL
-729 GIKFTQEDNNLTGEF
+729 KEFTQKDNLLTGEF
-744 TLSARIRDEQ
+744 TISARIRDDNHIFM
-754 APSSAYIDVV
+754 AYMDAYVIRSDGNKEWVKIKDIDV
-764 VTKNDGNREWITIK
+764 
-778 DVDIPCKNQ
+778 PCENQ
-787 KVNFEYQLNEGDDVD
+787 KVSFDYQLNEGESVS
-802 YINLYFTNLIV
+802 YVYLNLSNVIAV
-813 EINQ
+813 INQ

>member
-21 LFFGCAQNDSVQND
+21 LFFGCAQND

-114 EKDSASAS
+114 EKDSGSAS
-122 VRSYSNSN
+122 VRSYSN

-187 KDCKLDSVAG
+187 KDCKLDSVSG

-248 VSVIKEKIQLENVTF
+248 VSVIKEKIQVENVTF

-321 KTSSGTI
+321 KTPSGTI
-328 ITNKNPKTHAQEIWD
+328 ITNKNPKTHAEEIWD

-376 VLDLNDGKHY
+376 VLEVNEGKVY
-386 PVGIHNKY
+386 PVGIKEY
-394 TKLTTEYQTYSVD
+394 VKLSKEYETYSIN
-407 TGTLPSEFENL
+407 TGTLPLDFENL
-418 DLNIAAALAE
+418 NLTFAAALAE
-428 KIYVKNLKIEEIDIP
+428 KIYVKNIKIEEIDTP

-453 DQDLKD
+453 DQDLADK
-459 EVYSVD
+459 VYSVD
-465 GSELGKYK
+465 GSEFGKYK

-484 GPDLLLNK
+484 GPDLLLNQ

-526 DSGGYREFSQG
+526 DSGGYREFSKG
-537 ESKMIEVYFPV
+537 ESKTIEVYFPV

-647 FRTLSKNQ
+647 FRTLSENQ
-655 PINGSSIKAET
+655 PINGSSIKAED
-666 YWYRVDWGKDT
+666 YCYKVDWGKD
-677 NLFIK
+677 NNFFIK

-694 LDDEFKVQVTE
+694 LDNEFKVQVTE

-754 APSSAYIDVV
+754 APSSAYIDAF
-764 VTKNDGNREWITIK
+764 VTKSDGSEEWIIIQ
-778 DVDIPCKNQ
+778 DINIPCENQ
-787 KVNFEYQLNEGDDVD
+787 KVNFEYQLNEGEFVSRVD
-802 YINLYFTNLIV
+802 LNLKNVIAV
-813 EINQ
+813 INQ

>member
-21 LFFGCAQNDSVQND
+21 LFFGCAQND

-55 KAGEEIDIQAEGLTV
+55 KAGEEIDIQVEGLTV

-114 EKDSASAS
+114 EKDSGSAS

-187 KDCKLDSVAG
+187 KDCKLDSVSG

-306 VYDEIE
+306 VYDGIE

-321 KTSSGTI
+321 KTPSGTI

-348 SGINDNRL
+348 SGINNNRL
-356 EQGKNYRVS
+356 EKGKNYKVS
-365 VDIKSDTDCYI
+365 VDIKSDKDCYI
-376 VLDLNDGKHY
+376 VLEVNEGKIY
-386 PVGIHNKY
+386 PVGIKEY
-394 TKLTTEYQTYSVD
+394 VKLSKEYETYSIN
-407 TGTLPSEFENL
+407 TGTLPLDFENL
-418 DLNIAAALAE
+418 NLTFAAALAE
-428 KIYVKNLKIEEIDIP
+428 KIYVKNIKIEEIQED

-453 DQDLKD
+453 DQDLAEK
-459 EVYSVD
+459 VYSVD

-473 VTFKRNLNSSS
+473 VTFKRNLKSAS
-484 GPDLLLNK
+484 GPDLFLNQ
-492 AVKVNSFVK
+492 AVRVNSFVK
-501 VKFTATSDSAAKY
+501 VKFTATSDSDAKY
-514 CFWVKGNPTKKV
+514 CFWVKGNFTTKV
-526 DSGGYREFSQG
+526 DSGGIRAFDKDVPQTLEF
-537 ESKMIEVYFPV
+537 YFPV
-548 YQETDEEYRIPC
+548 YQETDEAYRVPYL
-560 VWLSVEDE
+560 WLSVEDE

-578 EDIEVTESS
+578 KDIEVTESS

-600 YFAGTV
+600 YFVGMV

-613 NARYSV
+613 NACYSV

-635 AYTWDYRNLVTT
+635 AYTWDYKNLVTI
-647 FRTLSKNQ
+647 FRTLSENQ
-655 PINGSSIKAET
+655 PINGSSIKAEK
-666 YWYRVDWGKDT
+666 YQYKVDWGKDT
-677 NLFIK
+677 NFFIK
-682 NDSNEIKYVKFS
+682 NDSDEIKYVKFS

-705 STEEEC
+705 STEKEC

-723 DRIYGY
+723 DLGY
-729 GIKFTQEDNNLTGEF
+729 GPSIRFTQEDNNITGEF

-754 APSSAYIDVV
+754 APSSAYIDAF
-764 VTKNDGNREWITIK
+764 VTKSDGSEEWIIIQ
-778 DVDIPCKNQ
+778 DINIPCENQ
-787 KVNFEYQLNEGDDVD
+787 KVNFEYQLNEGESVSGV
-802 YINLYFTNLIV
+802 YLMLKNVIAV
-813 EINQ
+813 INQ

>member
-21 LFFGCAQNDSVQND
+21 LFFGCAQADGAQND
-35 SNDNSSNPATTNLEA
+35 SNDNSSNPVTTNLEA

-114 EKDSASAS
+114 EKDSGSAS
-122 VRSYSNSN
+122 VRSYSN

-177 ETKIS
+177 ETRIS

-187 KDCKLDSVAG
+187 KDCKLDSVSG

-248 VSVIKEKIQLENVTF
+248 VSVIKEKIQAEVNVTF

-287 FEGSMGMQTFIH
+287 FEGSMAMQTFIH

-356 EQGKNYRVS
+356 EKGKNYKVS
-365 VDIKSDTDCYI
+365 VDIKSDKDCYI
-376 VLDLNDGKHY
+376 VLEVNEGKVY

-465 GSELGKYK
+465 GSEFGKYK

-484 GPDLLLNK
+484 GPDLLLNQ

-514 CFWVKGNPTKKV
+514 CFWVKANHTKKL

-537 ESKMIEVYFPV
+537 ESKTIEVYFPV
-548 YQETDEEYRIPC
+548 YQETDEEYRIPSI
-560 VWLSVEDE
+560 WMSVEDK

-587 IEEAQS
+587 IEEAKS
-593 NNSALDF
+593 KNSALDF

-647 FRTLSKNQ
+647 FRTLSENQ

-694 LDDEFKVQVTE
+694 LDNEFKVQVTE

>member
-21 LFFGCAQNDSVQND
+21 LFFGCAQND

-114 EKDSASAS
+114 EKDSGSAS
-122 VRSYSNSN
+122 VRSYSN

-187 KDCKLDSVAG
+187 KDCKLDSVSG

-213 ELAGSAKIEKML
+213 ELAGSVKIEKML

-248 VSVIKEKIQLENVTF
+248 VSVIKEKIQAEVNVTF

-287 FEGSMGMQTFIH
+287 FEGSMAMQTFIH

-328 ITNKNPKTHAQEIWD
+328 ITNKNPKTHAEEIWD
-343 NYVIL
+343 NYVVL

-356 EQGKNYRVS
+356 EKGKNYRVS

-376 VLDLNDGKHY
+376 VLEVNEGKVY
-386 PVGIHNKY
+386 PVGIKEY
-394 TKLTTEYQTYSVD
+394 VKLSKEYETYSIN
-407 TGTLPSEFENL
+407 TGTLPLDFENL
-418 DLNIAAALAE
+418 NLTFAAALAE
-428 KIYVKNLKIEEIDIP
+428 KIYVKNIKIEEIDTP

-453 DQDLKD
+453 DQDLADK
-459 EVYSVD
+459 VYSVD

-501 VKFTATSDSAAKY
+501 VKFTATSDSDAKY
-514 CFWVKGNPTKKV
+514 CFWLKGNAYTKL
-526 DSGGYREFSQG
+526 DSGGNKSFSEGEKQTLEF
-537 ESKMIEVYFPV
+537 YFPV
-548 YQETDEEYRIPC
+548 YQETDEEYRIPYL
-560 VWLSVEDE
+560 WLSVDDE

-593 NNSALDF
+593 NNPALDF
-600 YFAGTV
+600 YFAGMV
-606 NGAYSVV
+606 NGAFSVV
-613 NARYSV
+613 NACYSV

-635 AYTWDYRNLVTT
+635 AYTWEYRNLVTT
-647 FRTLSKNQ
+647 FRTLSENQ
-655 PINGSSIKAET
+655 PINGSSIKAED
-666 YWYRVDWGKDT
+666 YCYKVDWGKD
-677 NLFIK
+677 NNFFIK

>member
-21 LFFGCAQNDSVQND
+21 LFFGCAQND

-114 EKDSASAS
+114 EKDSGSAS

-177 ETKIS
+177 ETRIS

-187 KDCKLDSVAG
+187 KDCKLDSVSG

-248 VSVIKEKIQLENVTF
+248 VSVIKEKIQAEVNVTF

-321 KTSSGTI
+321 KTPSGTI
-328 ITNKNPKTHAQEIWD
+328 ITNKNPKTHAEEIWD

-356 EQGKNYRVS
+356 EKGKNYKVS

-376 VLDLNDGKHY
+376 VLEVNEGKIY
-386 PVGIHNKY
+386 PVGIKEY
-394 TKLTTEYQTYSVD
+394 VKLSKEYETYSIN
-407 TGTLPSEFENL
+407 TGTLPLDFENL
-418 DLNIAAALAE
+418 NLTFAAALAE
-428 KIYVKNLKIEEIDIP
+428 KIYVKNIKIEEIDTP

-453 DQDLKD
+453 DEDLADK
-459 EVYSVD
+459 VYSVD
-465 GSELGKYK
+465 GSELGKYT
-473 VTFKRNLNSSS
+473 VTFKRNLYSAS
-484 GPDLLLNK
+484 GADLLLNK

-501 VKFTATSDSAAKY
+501 VKFTATSDSDAKY
-514 CFWVKGNPTKKV
+514 CFWVKGNTWTKL
-526 DSGGYREFSQG
+526 DSGGDRKFYQG
-537 ESKMIEVYFPV
+537 ESQTLEFYFPV
-548 YQETDEEYRIPC
+548 YQEDNEEYRIPYI
-560 VWLSVEDE
+560 WLSVNDE
-568 NITSPVTITI
+568 NITSPITLTI
-578 EDIEVTESS
+578 ENIEITESS
-587 IEEAQS
+587 IEEAK
-593 NNSALDF
+593 NNNELDL
-600 YFAGTV
+600 YFAGMI
-606 NGAYSVV
+606 NGAYTYTVV
-613 NARYSV
+613 HSDWSV

-635 AYTWDYRNLVTT
+635 AYTWEFRNLVTT
-647 FRTLSKNQ
+647 FRTLSENQ
-655 PINGSSIKAET
+655 LINGSSIKAED
-666 YWYRVDWGKDT
+666 YCYKVDWGKD
-677 NLFIK
+677 NNFFIK

>member
-21 LFFGCAQNDSVQND
+21 LFFGCAQNDS
-35 SNDNSSNPATTNLEA
+35 NDNSSNSATTNLEA

-114 EKDSASAS
+114 EKDSGSAS
-122 VRSYSNSN
+122 VRSYSN

-177 ETKIS
+177 ETTIS

-187 KDCKLDSVAG
+187 KDCKLDSVSG

-287 FEGSMGMQTFIH
+287 FEGSMAMQTFIH

-321 KTSSGTI
+321 KTPSGTI

-356 EQGKNYRVS
+356 EKGKNYKVS
-365 VDIKSDTDCYI
+365 VDIKSDKDCYI
-376 VLDLNDGKHY
+376 VLEVNEGKIY
-386 PVGIHNKY
+386 PVGIKEY
-394 TKLTTEYQTYSVD
+394 VKLSKEYETYSIN
-407 TGTLPSEFENL
+407 TGTLPLDFENL
-418 DLNIAAALAE
+418 NLTFAAALAE
-428 KIYVKNLKIEEIDIP
+428 KIYVKNIKIEEINTP

-453 DQDLKD
+453 DQDLADK
-459 EVYSVD
+459 VYSVD
-465 GSELGKYK
+465 GSELGKYT
-473 VTFKRNLNSSS
+473 VTFKRNLYSAS

-492 AVKVNSFVK
+492 ALKVNSFVK

-514 CFWVKGNPTKKV
+514 CFWLKGNAYTKL
-526 DSGGYREFSQG
+526 DSGGNKLFSAGEKQTLEF
-537 ESKMIEVYFPV
+537 YFPV
-548 YQETDEEYRIPC
+548 YQETDEEYRIPYL
-560 VWLSVEDE
+560 WLSVDDE

-593 NNSALDF
+593 NNPALDF
-600 YFAGTV
+600 YFAGMV
-606 NGAYSVV
+606 NGAFSVV
-613 NARYSV
+613 NACYSV

-635 AYTWDYRNLVTT
+635 AYTWDFRNLVTT
-647 FRTLSKNQ
+647 FRTLSENQ
-655 PINGSSIKAET
+655 PINGSSIKAED
-666 YWYRVDWGKDT
+666 YCYQVDWGKD
-677 NLFIK
+677 NNFFIK

-711 CGWFNNLIYAPV
+711 CDGCFNNLICAPV
-723 DRIYGY
+723 NTGYAYGY
-729 GIKFTQEDNNLTGEF
+729 EIKEFIQKDNIITGEF
-744 TLSARIRDEQ
+744 TLSAKIRDESYK
-754 APSSAYIDVV
+754 SSADIRIQVLKSDGSESWVGYID
-764 VTKNDGNREWITIK
+764 I
-778 DVDIPCKNQ
+778 DIPCENQ
-787 KVNFEYQLNEGDDVD
+787 KVNFEYQLNEGESVSGV
-802 YINLYFTNLIV
+802 YLMLKNVIAV
-813 EINQ
+813 INQ

>member
-16 MVFAV
+16 LVFAV
-21 LFFGCAQNDSVQND
+21 LFFGCAQND

-114 EKDSASAS
+114 EKDSGSAS
-122 VRSYSNSN
+122 VRSYSN

-187 KDCKLDSVAG
+187 KDCKLDSVLG

-276 EKEELSNMSMN
+276 EKEELSNMNMN

-321 KTSSGTI
+321 KTPSGTI
-328 ITNKNPKTHAQEIWD
+328 ITNKNPKTHAEEIWD

-356 EQGKNYRVS
+356 EKGKNYKVS

-376 VLDLNDGKHY
+376 VLEVNEGKIY
-386 PVGIHNKY
+386 PVGIKEY
-394 TKLTTEYQTYSVD
+394 VKLSKEYETYSIN
-407 TGTLPSEFENL
+407 TGTLPLDFENL
-418 DLNIAAALAE
+418 NLTFAAALAE
-428 KIYVKNLKIEEIDIP
+428 KIYVKNIKIEEINTP

-453 DQDLKD
+453 DQDLAD

-501 VKFTATSDSAAKY
+501 VKFTATSDSDAKY
-514 CFWVKGNPTKKV
+514 CFWLKGNAYTKL
-526 DSGGYREFSQG
+526 DSGGNKLFSAGEKQTLEF
-537 ESKMIEVYFPV
+537 YFPV
-548 YQETDEEYRIPC
+548 YQETDEEYRIPYL
-560 VWLSVEDE
+560 WLSVDDE

-593 NNSALDF
+593 NNPALDF
-600 YFAGTV
+600 YFAGMV
-606 NGAYSVV
+606 NGAFSVV
-613 NARYSV
+613 NACYSV

-635 AYTWDYRNLVTT
+635 AYTWEYRNLVTT

-655 PINGSSIKAET
+655 PINGSSIKAED
-666 YWYRVDWGKDT
+666 YCYKVDWGKD
-677 NLFIK
+677 NNFFIK

-754 APSSAYIDVV
+754 APSSAYIDAF
-764 VTKNDGNREWITIK
+764 VTKSDGSEEWIIIQ
-778 DVDIPCKNQ
+778 DINIPCENQ
-787 KVNFEYQLNEGDDVD
+787 KVNFEYQLNEGESVSRVD
-802 YINLYFTNLIV
+802 LNLKNVIAV
-813 EINQ
+813 INQ

>member
-21 LFFGCAQNDSVQND
+21 LFFGCAQND

-114 EKDSASAS
+114 EKDSGSAS
-122 VRSYSNSN
+122 VRSYSN

-187 KDCKLDSVAG
+187 KDCKLDSVSG

-248 VSVIKEKIQLENVTF
+248 VSVIKEKIQAEVNVTF

-287 FEGSMGMQTFIH
+287 FEGSMAMQTFIH

-343 NYVIL
+343 NIVTL

-356 EQGKNYRVS
+356 EKGKNYRVS

-418 DLNIAAALAE
+418 DLNLAAALAE
-428 KIYVKNLKIEEIDIP
+428 KIYVKNLKIEEIDTP

-453 DQDLKD
+453 DEDLKE

-473 VTFKRNLNSSS
+473 VTFKRNLYSAS
-484 GPDLLLNK
+484 GPDLLLNQ

-526 DSGGYREFSQG
+526 DSGGYREFSKG
-537 ESKMIEVYFPV
+537 ESKTIEVHFPV

-694 LDDEFKVQVTE
+694 LDNEFKVQVTE

-729 GIKFTQEDNNLTGEF
+729 GIRFTQEDNNLTGEF

-754 APSSAYIDVV
+754 FSSLTELYAVV
-764 VTKNDGNREWITIK
+764 NKNDGNRERITIK
-778 DVDIPCKNQ
+778 DINIPCENQ

>member
-21 LFFGCAQNDSVQND
+21 LFFGCAQNDS
-35 SNDNSSNPATTNLEA
+35 NDNSSNPATTNFEA

-114 EKDSASAS
+114 EKDSGSAS
-122 VRSYSNSN
+122 VRSYSN

-177 ETKIS
+177 ETKIL

-187 KDCKLDSVAG
+187 KDCKLDSVSG

-321 KTSSGTI
+321 KTPSGTI

-356 EQGKNYRVS
+356 EKGKNYKVS
-365 VDIKSDTDCYI
+365 VDIKSDKDCYI
-376 VLDLNDGKHY
+376 VLEVNEGKIY
-386 PVGIHNKY
+386 PVGIKEY
-394 TKLTTEYQTYSVD
+394 VKLSKEYETYSIN
-407 TGTLPSEFENL
+407 TGTLPLDFENL
-418 DLNIAAALAE
+418 NLTFAAALAE
-428 KIYVKNLKIEEIDIP
+428 KIYVKNIKIEEINTP

-453 DQDLKD
+453 DQDLADK
-459 EVYSVD
+459 VYSVD
-465 GSELGKYK
+465 GSELGKYT
-473 VTFKRNLNSSS
+473 VTFKRNLYSAS

-492 AVKVNSFVK
+492 ALKVNSFVK

-514 CFWVKGNPTKKV
+514 CFWLKGNAYTKL
-526 DSGGYREFSQG
+526 DSGGNKLFSAGEKQTLEF
-537 ESKMIEVYFPV
+537 YFPV
-548 YQETDEEYRIPC
+548 YQETDEEYRIPYL
-560 VWLSVEDE
+560 WLSVDDE

-578 EDIEVTESS
+578 EDIEVTETS
-587 IEEAQS
+587 IKEAQS
-593 NNSALDF
+593 NNPALDF
-600 YFAGTV
+600 YFAGMV
-606 NGAYSVV
+606 NGAFSVV
-613 NARYSV
+613 NACYSV
-619 PIMPNSFINCQ
+619 PIMSNSFINCQ

-647 FRTLSKNQ
+647 FRTLSENQ
-655 PINGSSIKAET
+655 PINGSSIKAED
-666 YWYRVDWGKDT
+666 YCYKVDWGKD
-677 NLFIK
+677 NNFFIK

-694 LDDEFKVQVTE
+694 LDNEFKVQVTE

-711 CGWFNNLIYAPV
+711 CGWFNNLVYAPV

-729 GIKFTQEDNNLTGEF
+729 GIKFTQEDNNLTGEC

-754 APSSAYIDVV
+754 APSSAYIDAF
-764 VTKNDGNREWITIK
+764 VTKSDGSEEWIIIQ
-778 DVDIPCKNQ
+778 DINIPCENQ
-787 KVNFEYQLNEGDDVD
+787 KVNFEYQLNEGESVSRVD
-802 YINLYFTNLIV
+802 LNLKNVIAV
-813 EINQ
+813 INQ

>member
-21 LFFGCAQNDSVQND
+21 LFFGCAQNDS
-35 SNDNSSNPATTNLEA
+35 NDNSSNPATINLEA

-114 EKDSASAS
+114 EKDSGSAS
-122 VRSYSNSN
+122 VRSYSN

-187 KDCKLDSVAG
+187 KDCKLDSVSG

-248 VSVIKEKIQLENVTF
+248 VSVIKEKIQAEVNVTF

-321 KTSSGTI
+321 KTPSGTI
-328 ITNKNPKTHAQEIWD
+328 ITNKNPKTHAEEIWD

-356 EQGKNYRVS
+356 EKGKNYKVS

-376 VLDLNDGKHY
+376 VLEVNEGKIY
-386 PVGIHNKY
+386 PVGIKEY
-394 TKLTTEYQTYSVD
+394 VKLSKEYETYSID
-407 TGTLPSEFENL
+407 TGTLPLDFENL
-418 DLNIAAALAE
+418 NLTFAAALAE
-428 KIYVKNLKIEEIDIP
+428 KIYVKNIKIEEINTS

-453 DQDLKD
+453 DQDLADK
-459 EVYSVD
+459 VYSVD

-473 VTFKRNLNSSS
+473 VTFKRNLYSAS

-492 AVKVNSFVK
+492 ALKVNSFVK

-548 YQETDEEYRIPC
+548 YQETDEEYRIPYL
-560 VWLSVEDE
+560 WLSVDDE

-593 NNSALDF
+593 NNPALDF
-600 YFAGTV
+600 YFAGMV
-606 NGAYSVV
+606 NGAFSVV
-613 NARYSV
+613 NACYSV

-635 AYTWDYRNLVTT
+635 AYTWEFRNLVTT

-655 PINGSSIKAET
+655 PIGSSIKSED
-666 YWYRVDWGKDT
+666 YCYQVDWGKD
-677 NLFIK
+677 NNFFIK

-694 LDDEFKVQVTE
+694 LDDEFKVRVTE

-723 DRIYGY
+723 DLGY
-729 GIKFTQEDNNLTGEF
+729 GPSIRFTQEDNNITGEF

-754 APSSAYIDVV
+754 FSSLAELYAVV
-764 VTKNDGNREWITIK
+764 NKNDGNVERIIIK
-778 DVDIPCKNQ
+778 DVDIPCENQ
-787 KVNFEYQLNEGDDVD
+787 KVNFEYQLNEGESVSGV
-802 YINLYFTNLIV
+802 YLMLKNVIAV
-813 EINQ
+813 INQ

>member
-1 MKKKFKKIAEFFSLG
+1 MKKKFKKIANFFLLG

-21 LFFGCAQNDSVQND
+21 LFFGCAQND

-114 EKDSASAS
+114 EKDSGSAS
-122 VRSYSNSN
+122 VRSYSN

-177 ETKIS
+177 ETTIS

-187 KDCKLDSVAG
+187 KDCKLDSVSG

-248 VSVIKEKIQLENVTF
+248 VSVIKEKIQAEVNVTF

-287 FEGSMGMQTFIH
+287 FEGSMAMQTFIH

-321 KTSSGTI
+321 KTPSETI
-328 ITNKNPKTHAQEIWD
+328 ITNKNPKTHAEEIWD
-343 NYVIL
+343 NIVTL

-356 EQGKNYRVS
+356 EKGKNYRVS

-418 DLNIAAALAE
+418 DLNFAVALVE
-428 KIYVKNLKIEEIDIP
+428 KIYVKNLKIEEIDTP

-484 GPDLLLNK
+484 GPDLLLNQ

-501 VKFTATSDSAAKY
+501 VKFTATSDSDAKY
-514 CFWVKGNPTKKV
+514 CFWVKANRTTKV
-526 DSGGYREFSQG
+526 DSGGYREFSKG
-537 ESKMIEVYFPV
+537 ESKTIEVYLPV
-548 YQETDEEYRIPC
+548 YQETDEEYRILSA
-560 VWLSVEDE
+560 WLSVEDE

-593 NNSALDF
+593 DNSALDF

-647 FRTLSKNQ
+647 FRTLSENQ
-655 PINGSSIKAET
+655 PINGSSIKAEK
-666 YWYRVDWGKDT
+666 YWYKVAWGKDT

-711 CGWFNNLIYAPV
+711 CGWFNNLIHAP
-723 DRIYGY
+723 INQGYSYNY
-729 GIKFTQEDNNLTGEF
+729 GIRFTQEDNNLTGEF

-754 APSSAYIDVV
+754 FSSLARIYAVV
-764 VTKNDGNREWITIK
+764 NKNDGNKEWITIK
-778 DVDIPCKNQ
+778 DVDIPCENQ
-787 KVNFEYQLNEGDDVD
+787 KVNFEYQLNEGESVSRV
-802 YINLYFTNLIV
+802 YLTFSNVIAV
-813 EINQ
+813 INQ

>member
-21 LFFGCAQNDSVQND
+21 LFFGCAQNDS
-35 SNDNSSNPATTNLEA
+35 NDNSSNSATTNLEA

-114 EKDSASAS
+114 EKDSGSAS
-122 VRSYSNSN
+122 VRSYSN

-177 ETKIS
+177 ETTIS

-187 KDCKLDSVAG
+187 KDCKLDSVSG

-287 FEGSMGMQTFIH
+287 FEGSMAMQTFIH

-321 KTSSGTI
+321 KTPSGTI

-356 EQGKNYRVS
+356 EKGKNYKVS
-365 VDIKSDTDCYI
+365 VDIKSDKDCYI
-376 VLDLNDGKHY
+376 VLEVNEGKIY
-386 PVGIHNKY
+386 PVGIKEY
-394 TKLTTEYQTYSVD
+394 VKLSKEYETYSIN
-407 TGTLPSEFENL
+407 TGTLPLDFENL
-418 DLNIAAALAE
+418 NLTFAAALAE
-428 KIYVKNLKIEEIDIP
+428 KIYVKNIKIEEIDTP

-453 DQDLKD
+453 DEDLADK
-459 EVYSVD
+459 VYSVD

-473 VTFKRNLNSSS
+473 VTFKRNLYSAS
-484 GPDLLLNK
+484 GPDLLLNQ

-501 VKFTATSDSAAKY
+501 VKFTATSDSTAKY
-514 CFWVKGNPTKKV
+514 CFWLKGNANTKL
-526 DSGGYREFSQG
+526 DSGGNKLFSAGEKQTLEF
-537 ESKMIEVYFPV
+537 YFPV
-548 YQETDEEYRIPC
+548 YQETDEEYRIPYL
-560 VWLSVEDE
+560 WLSVDDE

-593 NNSALDF
+593 NNPALDF
-600 YFAGTV
+600 YFAGMV
-606 NGAYSVV
+606 NGAFSVV
-613 NARYSV
+613 NACYSV

-647 FRTLSKNQ
+647 FRTLSENQ
-655 PINGSSIKAET
+655 PINGSSIKAED
-666 YWYRVDWGKDT
+666 YCYKVDWGKD
-677 NLFIK
+677 NNFFIK

-694 LDDEFKVQVTE
+694 LDNEFKVQVTE

-711 CGWFNNLIYAPV
+711 CGRFNNLVYAPV
-723 DRIYGY
+723 DLGY
-729 GIKFTQEDNNLTGEF
+729 GPSIRFTQEDNNITGEF

-754 APSSAYIDVV
+754 APSSAYIDAF
-764 VTKNDGNREWITIK
+764 VTKNDVEGEWIIIQYIN
-778 DVDIPCKNQ
+778 IPCENQ
-787 KVNFEYQLNEGDDVD
+787 KVNFEYQLNEGESVSGV
-802 YINLYFTNLIV
+802 YLMLKNVIAV
-813 EINQ
+813 INQ

>member
-1 MKKKFKKIAEFFSLG
+1 MKKNKKIVNFFSLG
-16 MVFAV
+16 LVFAL
-21 LFFGCAQNDSVQND
+21 LFSGCAQDGS
-35 SNDNSSNPATTNLEA
+35 SGNSAPSQGVKTLESRIA
-50 RLLSA
+50 SA
-55 KAGEEIDIQAEGLTV
+55 NSGEVIDIQAEGLAV
-70 DSKVYEISK
+70 ASQIYEISK
-79 SITIKNGDVKNSAFI
+79 NISIQNGDVKNSSFI
-94 LTTSGITLENLSNV
+94 LRSSGVTLENLSNV

-114 EKDSASAS
+114 EKDSGSAS
-122 VRSYSNSN
+122 VRSYSN

-177 ETKIS
+177 ETTIS

-187 KDCKLDSVAG
+187 KDCKLDSVSG

-248 VSVIKEKIQLENVTF
+248 VSVIKEKIQAEVNVTF

-287 FEGSMGMQTFIH
+287 FEGSMAMQTFIH

-321 KTSSGTI
+321 KTPSETI
-328 ITNKNPKTHAQEIWD
+328 ITNKNPKTHAEEIWD
-343 NYVIL
+343 NIVTL

-356 EQGKNYRVS
+356 EKGKNYRVS

-418 DLNIAAALAE
+418 DLNFAVALVE
-428 KIYVKNLKIEEIDIP
+428 KIYVKNLKIEEIDTP

-484 GPDLLLNK
+484 GPDLLLNQ

-501 VKFTATSDSAAKY
+501 VKFTATSDSDAKY
-514 CFWVKGNPTKKV
+514 CFWVKANRTTKV
-526 DSGGYREFSQG
+526 DSGGYREFSKG
-537 ESKMIEVYFPV
+537 ESKTIEVYLPV
-548 YQETDEEYRIPC
+548 YQETDEEYRILSA
-560 VWLSVEDE
+560 WLSVEDE

-587 IEEAQS
+587 IEEAQRD
-593 NNSALDF
+593 NSALDF
-600 YFAGTV
+600 YIAGTV

-647 FRTLSKNQ
+647 FRTLSENQ
-655 PINGSSIKAET
+655 PINGSSIKAEK
-666 YWYRVDWGKDT
+666 YWYKVAWGKDT

-711 CGWFNNLIYAPV
+711 CGWFNNLIHAP
-723 DRIYGY
+723 INQGYSYNY
-729 GIKFTQEDNNLTGEF
+729 GIRFTQEDNNLTGEF

-754 APSSAYIDVV
+754 FSSLARIYAVV
-764 VTKNDGNREWITIK
+764 NKNDGNKEWITIK
-778 DVDIPCKNQ
+778 DVDIPCENQ
-787 KVNFEYQLNEGDDVD
+787 KVNFEYQLDEGESVS
-802 YINLYFTNLIV
+802 YVNLGLSNVIA